1 MEEGWNVQ
9 HLRFGIVREICR
21 VDFLRRRVAFELGR
35 SVGFYMPYSSG
46 PFGNHVGLF
55 TQSHNAVDTPR
66 HLGNSTELL
75 RRRVQAEQCTIAV
88 ADQKLV
94 IFKQQSVGSFQG
106 IAFQYKADFPAVQ
119 RPYFS
124 VAGIRNVNRF
134 FLDLYC
140 FLLPFGLVDSLGW
153 ITPFITVF
161 IGYTFVAFEAIADEL
176 EDPFGT
182 EPNDLPLNALSRMIE
197 TTLLEMAGKPVP
209 EPAQPNGYMLD

>member
-1 MEEGWNVQ
+1 
-9 HLRFGIVREICR
+9 
-21 VDFLRRRVAFELGR
+21 
-35 SVGFYMPYSSG
+35 
-46 PFGNHVGLF
+46 
-55 TQSHNAVDTPR
+55 
-66 HLGNSTELL
+66 
-75 RRRVQAEQCTIAV
+75 
-88 ADQKLV
+88 
-94 IFKQQSVGSFQG
+94 
-106 IAFQYKADFPAVQ
+106 
-119 RPYFS
+119 